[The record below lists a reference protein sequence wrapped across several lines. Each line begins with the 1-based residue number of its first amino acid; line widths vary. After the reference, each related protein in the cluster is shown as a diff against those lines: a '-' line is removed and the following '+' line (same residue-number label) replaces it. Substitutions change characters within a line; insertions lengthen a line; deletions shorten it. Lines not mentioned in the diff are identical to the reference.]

1 MTEDTGARALGHS
14 TNLVGVPAGALASAA
29 FNDAAPALRVAGVR
43 EENAHLFRMLER
55 SASAEHAAV
64 IFEHYMAVMFG
75 LTPLPPPLDQQG
87 RRRYRASYLRLL
99 RGWAYDNN
107 GAEGAVLKG
116 WVESRFGLVP
126 TYHKEKITRFA
137 SSAWIR
143 YVEEKMASRFHN
155 NAIYSQLDLLFAN
168 SRSGPCA
175 RPARARVI
183 CGCSAAFSTLPS
195 TRSSSASTAGRSCC
209 A

>member
-1 MTEDTGARALGHS
+1 
-14 TNLVGVPAGALASAA
+14 
-29 FNDAAPALRVAGVR
+29 
-43 EENAHLFRMLER
+43 
-55 SASAEHAAV
+55 
-64 IFEHYMAVMFG
+64 MAVMFG
-75 LTPLPPPLDQQG
+75 LTPLPSPLDQQG

-155 NAIYSQLDLLFAN
+155 L
-168 SRSGPCA
+168 
-175 RPARARVI
+175 
-183 CGCSAAFSTLPS
+183 
-195 TRSSSASTAGRSCC
+195 
-209 A
+209 